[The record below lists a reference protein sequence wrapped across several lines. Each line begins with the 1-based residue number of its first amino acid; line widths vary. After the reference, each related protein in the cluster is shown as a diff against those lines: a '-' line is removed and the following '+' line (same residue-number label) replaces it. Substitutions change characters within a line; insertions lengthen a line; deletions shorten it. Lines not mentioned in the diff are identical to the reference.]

1 MKITSKL
8 YDTYGNDLINME
20 IVSGSLDVLEY
31 FVRHL
36 EPEQEGL
43 YIKAGDI
50 QINIS
55 CGFVGYFMEYGVNV
69 AEGEYIDHSFGF
81 DTTDEAWE
89 FIKDYLDNAI
99 ETDRAMRAWG

>member
-20 IVSGSLDVLEY
+20 IISGSLDVLEY

-36 EPEQEGL
+36 EPEAEGL
-43 YIKAGDI
+43 YIKAGDV

-55 CGFVGYFMEYGVNV
+55 CGFVGYFMEYAVNV

-81 DTTDEAWE
+81 DTTNEAWD
-89 FIKDYLDNAI
+89 FIRDYLDNVI
-99 ETDRAMRAWG
+99 ETARAWA